1 MRNKE
6 ILVITKGHPYQ
17 RDAFAKLFDEMAGVN
32 WTQVENPAAQAFFD
46 PALAQDYDA
55 FVFYDIPGQ
64 RFTPRGPESWPPPA
78 RVERN
83 LLALLERGFGMV
95 FLHHAIAGWPAW
107 PEYAEI
113 VGGRFMY
120 LPGELRGTM
129 RQDSGY
135 RHGVTHTVEVLADHP
150 LTRGVPSTFDITDEL
165 YLYEVFEDSVTP
177 LLRSRHAFVRD
188 NFYSA
193 ALAVQQGKLFSNEGW
208 QHADGSPLVGW
219 VKRYRASPIA
229 FLQFG
234 DDPVAYEN
242 THFRTLLRNA
252 ILWAAS
258 EEARAWARQSGH
270 NASR

>member
-17 RDAFAKLFDEMAGVN
+17 RDAFAKLFDEMDEIN
-32 WTQVENPAAQAFFD
+32 WTQVENPAAQVFFD
-46 PALAQDYDA
+46 PDLAAAYDA

-64 RFTPRGPESWPPPA
+64 RFAPGGPETWPPPA
-78 RVERN
+78 PVERN
-83 LLALLERGFGMV
+83 LMALLARGFGMV

-107 PEYAEI
+107 PAYAEI

-120 LPGELRGTM
+120 LPGELRGVP

-135 RHGVTHTVEVLADHP
+135 RHGVTHTVDVLADHP
-150 LTRGVPSTFDITDEL
+150 VTRGVPQTFEITDEL
-165 YLYEVFEDSVTP
+165 YLYEVFEDSVVP

-193 ALAVQQGKLFSNEGW
+193 ALAVREGKLFSNAGWTHPEGS
-208 QHADGSPLVGW
+208 ALVGW
-219 VKRYRASPIA
+219 VKRYLASPIA

-234 DDPVAYEN
+234 DDPVAYAN
-242 THFRTLLRNA
+242 PHFKQLLANA
-252 ILWAAS
+252 VHWAAS
-258 EEARAWARQSGH
+258 EEAREWARSTES
-270 NASR
+270 NR